1 VRIARRLLNPRGDDE
16 TQVLVRLGLGLFML
30 GAGWLHL
37 TAWRTDFE
45 QLVPGWV
52 PGSAASVVV
61 VSGLVEIGLGAACWL
76 LPHRR
81 RQVGLA
87 LAVFYVLV
95 FPGNLYQYFERTDT
109 FGLDTDTLR
118 LERLFFQPVLVVAAV
133 WAAGL
138 PKVGKRRSR

>member
-1 VRIARRLLNPRGDDE
+1 MPILRRLFNPEGDDE
-16 TQVLVRLGLGLFML
+16 TQVLIRWGLGLFML

-52 PGSAASVVV
+52 PGSAVSVVV
-61 VSGLVEIGLGAACWL
+61 VSGAVEIAFGAACWL
-76 LPHRR
+76 LPRLR
-81 RQVGLA
+81 RQVCLA
-87 LAVFYVLV
+87 LALYFVLV

-118 LERLFFQPVLVVAAV
+118 LERLFFQPILVVAAI

-138 PKVGKRRSR
+138 PRVGGRRSS

>member
-1 VRIARRLLNPRGDDE
+1 MFNPQGDDE
-16 TQVLVRLGLGLFML
+16 TQVLLRWGLGVFML

-52 PGSAASVVV
+52 PGSASIVVIA
-61 VSGLVEIGLGAACWL
+61 SGLVEIALGATCL
-76 LPHRR
+76 VLPRRR
-81 RQVGLA
+81 RQVCLGLA
-87 LAVFYVLV
+87 AFYVLV
-95 FPGNLYQYFERTDT
+95 FPGNLYQYFARTNT

-118 LERLFFQPVLVVAAV
+118 LERLFFQPVLVVAAI

-138 PKVGKRRSR
+138 PIVGRRDRPER